1 MNEPSAHE
9 LAGSPPKL
17 LTIREVANI
26 LRVHTRTVYR
36 MVQDGAIGAI
46 RVGTQWRVPESAL
59 HEYIATGWKQWRP
72 DPAKERA
79 AERARQHKLPL
90 DEPISSHRK
99 EPT

>member
-1 MNEPSAHE
+1 MIDTVVHE

-36 MVQDGAIGAI
+36 MVQDGVLGAI

-59 HEYIATGWKQWRP
+59 HDYIATGWKQWRP
-72 DPAKERA
+72 DPARERA
-79 AERARQHKLPL
+79 GTRAKQHTLPL
-90 DEPISSHRK
+90 DELTSPHRK
-99 EPT
+99 EPS